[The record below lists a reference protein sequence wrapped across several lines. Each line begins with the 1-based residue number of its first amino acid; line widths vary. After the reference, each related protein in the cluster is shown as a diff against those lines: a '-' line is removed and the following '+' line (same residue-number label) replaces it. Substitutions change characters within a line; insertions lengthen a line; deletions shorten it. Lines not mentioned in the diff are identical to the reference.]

1 MKKLVKVIKAFTA
14 LFLLVVISFLI
25 YYKGSILLILDIY
38 RDLKDSNKSIETL
51 GVLTGYKASNSME
64 VKHLKYKNSKS
75 KDVYLDLYL
84 SSNTEKSSPVL
95 IYVHGGSWIYGDNTI
110 PIGLEPIINAFNN
123 RGFTIISLSYELLDD
138 SNIDL
143 KDPIT
148 DVKDAIRW
156 VYKNKDEYNFD
167 TKDIGLLGIS
177 SGAHL
182 SLMAAYTDDEA
193 FKGDKN
199 LSSYSSKVNY
209 IIDIFGPTDLSSLD
223 FSDLTLNNRK
233 IKKLINSN
241 EELDK
246 YSPINYITDKAPDT
260 LIVHSIK
267 DELVPYRNSEELYNN
282 LLSKSINTKLITFSK
297 GSHFFS
303 DFNKNEV
310 FMAIIKVL
318 DFLTSNTSL

>member
-209 IIDIFGPTDLSSLD
+209 IIDIFGPTDLNSLD

-246 YSPINYITDKAPDT
+246 YSPINYITDKVPDT

-267 DELVPYRNSEELYNN
+267 DELVPYMNSEELYNN

>member
-1 MKKLVKVIKAFTA
+1 MRKLVKGIKAFTA
-14 LFLLVVISFLI
+14 LFLLLIISFLI

-38 RDLKDSNKSIETL
+38 KDLKDSNKSIETL
-51 GVLTGYKASNSME
+51 GVLTGYEASNSME

-75 KDVYLDLYL
+75 KDVFLDLYL
-84 SSNTEKSSPVL
+84 SNNNIKESPVL

-110 PIGLEPIINAFNN
+110 PIGLDPIITAFNN

-156 VYKNKDEYNFD
+156 VYKNKDEYNFN
-167 TKDIGLLGIS
+167 TKDIGILGIS

-193 FKGDKN
+193 FKGDNN
-199 LSSYSSKVNY
+199 LSNYSSKVKY
-209 IIDIFGPTDLSSLD
+209 VIDIFGPTDLSTLD
-223 FSDLTLNNRK
+223 FSDLSLNNRK

-246 YSPINYITDKAPDT
+246 YSPINHITDNAPNT
-260 LIVHSIK
+260 LIVHSIE
-267 DELVPYRNSEELYNN
+267 DEIVPYRNSEELYNN
-282 LLSKSINTKLITFSK
+282 LLSNSINTKLITFSK

-318 DFLTSNTSL
+318 NFLTSNTSL

>member
-14 LFLLVVISFLI
+14 LFLLVIISFLI
-25 YYKGSILLILDIY
+25 YYKGSILLLLDIS
-38 RDLKDSNKSIETL
+38 RELKDSNKSIETL
-51 GVLTGYKASNSME
+51 GVLTGYEASNLME
-64 VKHLKYKNSKS
+64 VKHLKYKNTKS
-75 KDVYLDLYL
+75 KEVFLDLYL
-84 SSNTEKSSPVL
+84 SNNNTKESPVL

-167 TKDIGLLGIS
+167 PNDIGLLGVS

-182 SLMAAYTDDEA
+182 SLMAAYSDDES
-193 FKGDKN
+193 FKGDNN
-199 LSSYSSKVNY
+199 LSNYSSKVKY
-209 IIDIFGPTDLSSLD
+209 VIDIFGPTDLSTLD
-223 FSDLTLNNRK
+223 FSDLSLNNRK

-246 YSPINYITDKAPDT
+246 YSPINYITDKSPDT
-260 LIVHSIK
+260 LIVHSIE
-267 DELVPYRNSEELYNN
+267 DELVPYKNSEELYDN
-282 LLSKSINTKLITFSK
+282 LLLNNINTKLITFSQ

-303 DFNKNEV
+303 DFNINEV
-310 FMAIIKVL
+310 YIAIIKVL
-318 DFLTSNTSL
+318 NFLTSNTSL